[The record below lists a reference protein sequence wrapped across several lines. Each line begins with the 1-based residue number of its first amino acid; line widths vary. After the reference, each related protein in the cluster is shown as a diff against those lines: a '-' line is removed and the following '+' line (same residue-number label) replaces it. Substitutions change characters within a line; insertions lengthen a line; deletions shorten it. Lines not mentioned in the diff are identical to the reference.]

1 MPSLIDSLSSAAHSL
16 NSYEQAMQ
24 VVSND
29 TTNSATPGYANQD
42 PNFLADSFNPS
53 GGGTG
58 GVTMAGLLSS
68 RDEYAEQSVR
78 AAQSSENFSA
88 LMATNLQSV
97 EGLFPLADSSS
108 SSTSSSGI
116 SGKLNDLFSTF
127 SSLTTNPNDTASRQS
142 VLNAAQ
148 NLTTVFNETY
158 TGLTT
163 AQQNS
168 VSQGSAYV
176 QQINS
181 LVAQI
186 QQINVAKQKQASALT
201 DPGLDAQLHSALE
214 NLSQIVNITTQ
225 TATDGT
231 TSIFLGGR
239 TPLLMGAEQ
248 YSISTATVSG
258 NLQVLDNNGNNI
270 AGFATSG
277 KLGALVNLANL
288 TIPEYIQQ
296 LNKLASGIADTINT
310 TLTSGVDQNGTPGT
324 ALFTYNPISPAQT
337 LSVSMTNPTKLAA
350 ATASDPGGNDNAVT
364 LSTLDGNP
372 QAVLGGFTFTS
383 YYGNLASLVG
393 QDSSTAQS
401 DQTTNQQILSQA
413 QTLRSNVSAV
423 SLDQEATELTEYQQA
438 FSATSKLVN
447 VIDTMM
453 QTLIAMYPATSA

>member
-78 AAQSSENFSA
+78 AAQSSESFSA
-88 LMATNLQSV
+88 LMAVNLQSV

-108 SSTSSSGI
+108 SAASTTGV
-116 SGKLNDLFSTF
+116 SGKLNDLFSAF
-127 SSLTTNPNDTASRQS
+127 SSLTTNPNDTPSRQS

-148 NLTTVFNETY
+148 NLATVFNETY

-163 AQQNS
+163 AKQN
-168 VSQGSAYV
+168 VLTQGSTYV
-176 QQINS
+176 QQINA
-181 LVAQI
+181 LVSQI
-186 QQINVAKQKQASALT
+186 QEINVAKQKQASALT
-201 DPGLDAQLHSALE
+201 DPGLDAQLHSDLE
-214 NLSQIVNITTQ
+214 TLSQLVNITTQ

-239 TPLLMGAEQ
+239 APLLMGAEQ
-248 YSISTATVSG
+248 YSLSTTTVSG
-258 NLQVLDNNGNNI
+258 QLQVLDSTGNNI
-270 AGFATSG
+270 AGYATSG
-277 KLGALVNLANL
+277 KLGALVTLANQ
-288 TIPEYIQQ
+288 TIPGYISQ
-296 LNKLASGIADTINT
+296 LNTLSQNIADTINS
-310 TLTSGVDQNGTPGT
+310 TLTSGVDQNGNPGT
-324 ALFTYNPISPAQT
+324 ALFSYNSLSPAQT
-337 LSVSMTNPTKLAA
+337 ISVSMTNPSKLAA

-364 LSTLDGNP
+364 LATLDSTP
-372 QAVLGGFTFTS
+372 QAGLGGFSFTS

-393 QDSSTAQS
+393 TDSSKAQS
-401 DQTTNQQILSQA
+401 DQITNQQILTQS
-413 QTLRSNVSAV
+413 QTLRSNVSGV
-423 SLDQEATELTEYQQA
+423 SLDQEATQLVEYQQA
-438 FSATSKLVN
+438 FNATSKLVN
-447 VIDTMM
+447 VIDQMM
-453 QTLIAMYPATSA
+453 QTVINMYPATA